1 MHAHLNIVRKCCLL
15 SSHQI
20 CTLSLIL
27 EGNGHY
33 TSAPHCLCYPCSC
46 SQVLCSIVEDLM
58 YFFMMAA
65 LNWTPGQWLRISP
78 WRTVHV
84 SLPFMDAKMPWLK
97 LCMLLLKIATS
108 RDQLLYHLMQM
119 FIKCRY
125 KNFLPCNE
133 VLLHLH
139 DNTGYAIFVMRP
151 KMSSYHCLSL
161 GRAGLR
167 Q

>member
-1 MHAHLNIVRKCCLL
+1 MHAYIWILLGNAVFCHPTKFAPWVWSWREMGSTHLLHTACV
-15 SSHQI
+15 
-20 CTLSLIL
+20 T
-27 EGNGHY
+27 
-33 TSAPHCLCYPCSC
+33 CSC
-46 SQVLCSIVEDLM
+46 SQVLCSRVEDLI

-78 WRTVHV
+78 RRTVHV

-97 LCMLLLKIATS
+97 LCTLLLKITTS

-119 FIKCRY
+119 FIKCRC
-125 KNFLPCNE
+125 KTFLPCNE